1 MVHVTEHAFE
11 KGKERLSLNKKSL
24 EKLANLA
31 FDKGLKHSDMKAY
44 LKKYIDKM
52 YFRNKSANNI
62 RVYGEVLFIFV
73 EDRLVTLYQL
83 PQNLKKYIKL

>member
-1 MVHVTEHAFE
+1 MVYVTEHAFE

-31 FDKGLKHSDMKAY
+31 FDKGLKHADMKAY

-52 YFRNKSANNI
+52 YFRNKKANNV

-83 PQNLKKYIKL
+83 PNNLKKYIKL